1 MKKVLAVVLALVMV
15 FSLAA
20 CGEKKEESKT
30 VKFGMVCIGN
40 PGLAYDS
47 NFIDAANAAAENL
60 KAQGYDV
67 EWIPKYDIKEDAAAV
82 KTANE
87 ELVEAGCVAV
97 FNNSYGF
104 EPYMLEVAKENP
116 EVQFVGM
123 TNCAGAF
130 DALDNTSNAFAR
142 IYEARYLAGVA
153 AGMKLNELGETK
165 LGYVGA
171 FTFAEVISGYTAF
184 YLGAKSVCPEATMD
198 VYFVGSWSDA
208 EKEAQA
214 AEVLI
219 NQNGCKV
226 ISQHSDNVTPA
237 TTAEKLGVYHVG
249 YNRDMTSE
257 AASASIISARIDWTK
272 YFEYA
277 LKTVADGGK
286 LDPDYCHGLAE
297 EEVALTTLNEAVAAP
312 GTADA
317 IEKAKASLLD
327 GSVKLFDMN
336 QVTVGGE
343 HVKEAFARDTDGDF
357 AADTDQCITAEG
369 IFEESKYQSAPY
381 FALRID
387 GITLVNEA
395 Y

>member
-1 MKKVLAVVLALVMV
+1 MKKVLAVVLALAMV
-15 FSLAA
+15 LCFAA
-20 CGEKKEESKT
+20 CGKKEEESKA

-40 PGLAYDS
+40 DQMAYDH
-47 NFIDAANAAAENL
+47 NFIVAAKDAAENL

-67 EWIPKYDIKEDAAAV
+67 EWIFKYDTADGDPTR
-82 KTANE
+82 TANE

-97 FNNSYGF
+97 FNNSYGM
-104 EPYMLEVAKENP
+104 EPAMLQVAAENP

-123 TNCAGAF
+123 TNCVGAF
-130 DALDNTSNAFAR
+130 DNLDNTSNAFAR

-171 FTFAEVISGYTAF
+171 YTFAEVISGYTAF

-198 VYFVGSWSDA
+198 VQFVGSWSDA

-214 AEVLI
+214 AENLI
-219 NQNGCKV
+219 TNYGCKV

-237 TTAEKLGVYHVG
+237 TKAQEHGVFHVG
-249 YNRDMTSE
+249 YNKDMTAE
-257 AASASIISARIDWTK
+257 AANASIISARIDWTK

-277 LKTVADGGK
+277 LKRVADGGK

-297 EEVALTTLNEAVAAP
+297 GEVALTKLNEAVAAP
-312 GTADA
+312 GTAEA
-317 IEKAKASLLD
+317 IEKAKAALLD
-327 GSVKLFDMN
+327 GSVKLFDLN
-336 QVTVGGE
+336 EITVGGE
-343 HVKEAFARDTDGDF
+343 HVKEAYARDTDGDF
-357 AADTDQCITAEG
+357 NADTDMCVTAEG

-381 FALRID
+381 FGLRID

>member
-67 EWIPKYDIKEDAAAV
+67 EWIPKYDIKVDAAAV

-219 NQNGCKV
+219 NQKGCKV

-237 TTAEKLGVYHVG
+237 TTAEKFGVYHVG
-249 YNRDMTSE
+249 YNRDMTNE
-257 AASASIISARIDWTK
+257 AAKASIISARIDWTK

-277 LKTVADGGK
+277 LKTVCDGGK

-297 EEVALTTLNEAVAAP
+297 GEVALTALNEAIAAP
-312 GTADA
+312 GTAEA
-317 IEKAKASLLD
+317 IANAQAALID

-336 QVTVGGE
+336 QVTVNGE

-357 AADTDQCITAEG
+357 AGDTDQCITAEG

-387 GITLVNEA
+387 GINLVNEA

>member
-1 MKKVLAVVLALVMV
+1 MKKVLAVVLALAMV
-15 FSLAA
+15 FCFAA
-20 CGEKKEESKT
+20 CGKKEEESKT

-47 NFIDAANAAAENL
+47 NFINAANAAAEAL
-60 KAQGYDV
+60 KAEGYDI
-67 EWIPKYDIKEDAAAV
+67 EWIFKHDTKEDAALV

-87 ELVEAGCVAV
+87 ELVEAGCVAI
-97 FNNSYGF
+97 FDNSYGF
-104 EPYMLEVAKENP
+104 EPYMLEVAAENP

-123 TNCAGAF
+123 TNCVGAF
-130 DALDNTSNAFAR
+130 DDLDNTSNAFAR

-153 AGMKLNELGETK
+153 AGMKLKELGETK

-214 AEVLI
+214 AETLI
-219 NQNGCKV
+219 TQNGCKV

-237 TTAEKLGVYHVG
+237 TTAERLGVFHVG
-249 YNRDMTSE
+249 YNKDMTSE
-257 AASASIISARIDWTK
+257 AAKASIISARIDWTE
-272 YFEYA
+272 YFKYA
-277 LKTVADGGK
+277 LKRVADGGK

-297 EEVALTTLNEAVAAP
+297 GEVTLTNLNEAIAAP
-312 GTADA
+312 GTAEA
-317 IEKAKASLLD
+317 IEKAKANLLD
-327 GSVKLFDMN
+327 GTVKLFNMN
-336 QVTVGGE
+336 EVTVGGE
-343 HVKEAFARDTDGDF
+343 HKTEAYARDTDGDF
-357 AADTDQCITAEG
+357 APDTDMCITPEG

-381 FALRID
+381 FAFQID
-387 GITLVNEA
+387 GINLVN
-395 Y
+395 

>member
-1 MKKVLAVVLALVMV
+1 MKKALAIVLALIMV

-20 CGEKKEESKT
+20 CGKKEPEVKT
-30 VKFGMVCIGN
+30 VKIGMVCIGN

-47 NFIDAANAAAENL
+47 NFINAAEAAAETL
-60 KAQGYDV
+60 KAQGQNV
-67 EWIPKYDIKEDAAAV
+67 EWIYKYDIKEDAAAV

-87 ELVEAGCVAV
+87 ELVEAGCVMV
-97 FNNSYGF
+97 FDNSYGF

-116 EVQFVGM
+116 EVQFIGM
-123 TNCAGAF
+123 TNCGGCL

-198 VYFVGSWSDA
+198 VMFVGSWSDA

-214 AEVLI
+214 AETLI
-219 NQNGCKV
+219 SQNGCKV

-237 TTAEKLGVYHVG
+237 TKAEELGAFHVG
-249 YNRDMTSE
+249 YNKDMTTE
-257 AASASIISARIDWTK
+257 AAKASIISARIDWTK

-277 LKTVADGGK
+277 LGKAVKGEK

-297 EEVALTTLNEAVAAP
+297 GEVALTTLNTAIAAP
-312 GTADA
+312 GTAEA
-317 IEKAKASLLD
+317 IESAKAAIIG
-327 GSVKLFDMN
+327 GSVKLFNMN
-336 QVTVGGE
+336 DVTVGGE
-343 HVKEAFARDTDGDF
+343 HIKEAYAIDTDGDF
-357 AADTDQCITAEG
+357 VADKDMCITAEG

-381 FALRID
+381 FGLRID